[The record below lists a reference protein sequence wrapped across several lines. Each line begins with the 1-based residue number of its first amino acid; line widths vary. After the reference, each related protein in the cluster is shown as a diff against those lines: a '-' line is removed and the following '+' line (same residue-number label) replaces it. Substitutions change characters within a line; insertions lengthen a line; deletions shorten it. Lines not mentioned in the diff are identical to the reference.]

1 MTSRSMTAV
10 TTAVTTA
17 SASMAAL
24 NSTRSPSDARP
35 VMLTVAGL
43 SADASRLSVICFAQK
58 VTVGDSR

>member
-24 NSTRSPSDARP
+24 NSTRSFL
-35 VMLTVAGL
+35 MLVQADCGGL
-43 SADASRLSVICFAQK
+43 SAGASRLPVICFAQK
-58 VTVGDSR
+58 VTVGDFR